1 MNAHHFIYDSRFRRE
16 YLDELVEEDSSNKIL
31 EQQLSQ
37 MMRLLKTF
45 FTSSISVSTYVM
57 KASIELNDTRFMFLV
72 QMYLTKEDNKEDW
85 FNVSDQGFA
94 SATRG
99 VTFLVTLSTWHSFL
113 LDGPPVQLQEVN
125 IGRAE
130 MPWWDS
136 HGDSLV
142 CRKGTQRHSVEQIE
156 KFDTYTEPL

>member
-99 VTFLVTLSTWHSFL
+99 VTFLVTLST
-113 LDGPPVQLQEVN
+113 
-125 IGRAE
+125 
-130 MPWWDS
+130 
-136 HGDSLV
+136 
-142 CRKGTQRHSVEQIE
+142 
-156 KFDTYTEPL
+156 